1 MCKCV
6 KMSFM
11 EQLFI
16 IAILLVS
23 VVIHEVSHGYAAL
36 WLGDPT
42 AKLQGRLTL
51 NPIKHIDPFG
61 SIILPLLLVI
71 LPGNFILGWAKPV
84 EYNPYN
90 FKKYIKWGEGIVAA
104 SGPAVNILI
113 AIIFSLIIRF
123 SDASASFLQV
133 SAIVVLIN
141 LILAFF
147 NLIPIP
153 PLDGS
158 KILFTILPRS
168 LSHLRVTME
177 RYSFFLIII
186 LILFFWDAFIPVVF
200 GAFRLLTGM
209 GVVL

>member
-1 MCKCV
+1 
-6 KMSFM
+6 M

-104 SGPAVNILI
+104 AGPAVNILI

-123 SDASASFLQV
+123 SDASASFVQV

-168 LSHLRVTME
+168 LMHVRATME

-186 LILFFWDAFIPVVF
+186 LILFFWDAFIPIVF

-209 GVVL
+209 GVAF